1 MLSVIHHSVICLRRF
16 SSKPVGAFITAPFLN
31 SLMFDSDGGGTKK
44 VTILDVRNTYQYTK
58 GHLPNAVNCHPIFTY
73 LSTSD
78 TKGIAELKTIFQNA
92 FQEAGI
98 CGDEHVITYENSL
111 QTLYGASCR
120 GFYLLKLLGH
130 PNVSILGGGYDK
142 WTQEDYPVTKDVPK
156 IDRGTFQA
164 QWMPTGLWSNQDDV
178 VRAIRDRDAVLLDVR
193 DLDEWNGT
201 SSSPYGKDFV
211 PRKGRLPGAV
221 HMLWKDFMKQK
232 EDGLMYLKSP
242 DDVLSMCAAKGI
254 TPDQNII
261 VYCFKGARAAN
272 SFVALKQA
280 GFKNVTNYF
289 ASWNEWAKN
298 PDLEIDSTIYNDN

>member
-1 MLSVIHHSVICLRRF
+1 MFFSVIRYSVAGLRQF
-16 SSKPVGAFITAPFLN
+16 SSKQKGAFITASYLN
-31 SLMFDSDGGGTKK
+31 SLLFDSDDGKK
-44 VTILDVRNTYQYTK
+44 VKLLDVRNPDLYAK
-58 GHLPNAVNCHPIFTY
+58 GHLPSAVNCHSIFTY

-78 TKGIAELKTIFQNA
+78 TKGISELKNTFQDA

-120 GFYLLKLLGH
+120 GLYLLKLLGH

-142 WTQEDYPVTKDVPK
+142 WAQEDYPITDNTPK
-156 IDRGTFQA
+156 IERGTFKA
-164 QWMPTGLWSNQDDV
+164 QWLPADLWSDKEDV
-178 VRAIRDRDAVLLDVR
+178 IKAICEKKAVLLDVR

-221 HMLWKDFMKQK
+221 HMLWKDFMEWK
-232 EDGLMYLKSP
+232 EDGLMYLKSGS
-242 DDVLSMCAAKGI
+242 DVLKMCAAKGI

-261 VYCFKGARAAN
+261 VYCFKGARASN
-272 SFVALKQA
+272 TYVAMKEA

-289 ASWNEWAKN
+289 ASWNEWARN
-298 PDLEIDSTIYNDN
+298 PDLEIDSTVYKDN